1 VAVLFVLL
9 QAEASRVPV
18 DDPMTHLELTMVH
31 EVMILDHSGPELAAM
46 QYAGALKMSVYA
58 GLIAALLNPYDP
70 LDQSALCVLASLAI
84 MAAVA
89 LAVGCVESL
98 TARLRLRLVPAYLM
112 LATAVA
118 ALCLGAAGWLA
129 RAA

>member
-1 VAVLFVLL
+1 VVLFVLL

-46 QYAGALKMSVYA
+46 QYGSAIKMTTYA
-58 GLIAALLNPYDP
+58 GLIAALLNPVDLLRDP
-70 LDQSALCVLASLAI
+70 MVSIAVSLCL

-89 LAVGCVESL
+89 VAVGCVESL
-98 TARLRLRLVPAYLM
+98 TARLRLNLVPRYLM
-112 LATAVA
+112 LASLLA
-118 ALCLGAAGWLA
+118 AASLGAAGWLT
-129 RAA
+129 RT